1 MSSTVRI
8 SESSHRAL
16 RELARRE
23 HAPLQTVL
31 ERAIENYRRDRFL
44 DAVNSTFAA
53 LRSDAG
59 AWRAE
64 VSERDEWDRTNRD
77 GDEAGE

>member
-8 SESSHRAL
+8 SDSSHKAL
-16 RELARRE
+16 RELADRE

-31 ERAIENYRRDRFL
+31 ERAIENYRRERFL

-53 LRSDAG
+53 LRSNPH
-59 AWRAE
+59 AWQAE
-64 VSERDEWDRTNRD
+64 IDERNEWDGTNRD
-77 GDEAGE
+77 GDEAAE

>member
-8 SESSHRAL
+8 SDSSHRAL
-16 RELARRE
+16 RELAERE

-53 LRSDAG
+53 LRSETS
-59 AWRAE
+59 AWHVE
-64 VSERDEWDRTNRD
+64 VGERDEWDRTNRD
-77 GDEAGE
+77 GDEAPE

>member
-8 SESSHRAL
+8 SEASHRAL
-16 RELARRE
+16 RELAHRE

-44 DAVNSTFAA
+44 DAVNTTYAA
-53 LRSDAG
+53 LRSDPA
-59 AWRAE
+59 AWRIE
-64 VSERDEWDRTNRD
+64 LDERDEWNGTNRD